1 MKLENLEKVAS
12 LKEQLEKCE
21 EMLDIMIT
29 SNNCCILTIE
39 DVMTRRRMTNVI
51 NEEKDELKRIYQ
63 KKREEV
69 ISELKELGVEV

>member
-39 DVMTRRRMTNVI
+39 DAKARRRMSDVI
-51 NEEKDELKRIYQ
+51 NEVKDELKCIYH
-63 KKREEV
+63 KKRDEV

>member
-1 MKLENLEKVAS
+1 MRLENLEKVAS

-29 SNNCCILTIE
+29 SYNCCTLTIE